1 MRAGWVI
8 FRIFRLS
15 TCILVELYRSQMV
28 AFAVNGPTQGTDL
41 PAFDWR
47 EFGGEGLPHAG
58 MPRHFAHSFEVQ
70 DPDALYLLPC

>member
-1 MRAGWVI
+1 M
-8 FRIFRLS
+8 L
-15 TCILVELYRSQMV
+15 

-58 MPRHFAHSFEVQ
+58 MPRRFAHSFEVQ

>member
-1 MRAGWVI
+1 
-8 FRIFRLS
+8 
-15 TCILVELYRSQMV
+15 MV

-58 MPRHFAHSFEVQ
+58 MPRRFAHSFEVQ
-70 DPDALYLLPC
+70 DPDELHLLPC